1 MDRMETYW
9 MDVSGFG
16 KKPFSINAM
25 IPNNAPQEWNRS
37 DESLSSSPVP
47 VMAE

>member
-1 MDRMETYW
+1 METYL

-25 IPNNAPQEWNRS
+25 IPNNAPQE
-37 DESLSSSPVP
+37 
-47 VMAE
+47 